1 MATISANTGYLKMSK
16 RIKKKTIKKLKKKIN
31 QIKQNKNN

>member
-16 RIKKKTIKKLKKKIN
+16 RIKKKQLKKKIN
-31 QIKQNKNN
+31 QNKNN